1 MEDQEFEPFD
11 KLLKEI
17 ASAESKLDQLLLNCH
32 NDGDGKKSIN
42 LEAVALKEE
51 DLLLRQ
57 EVPEGLVEDEE
68 SQYFIAVGLI
78 EQEIENLR
86 KMKTINDKQASFS
99 VEELQKLRKDIAKQ
113 AEINDNLEEEL
124 TRSCDKTDVNAEK
137 RKEFELHERF
147 NKLNLKSLKR
157 ELKGFLDDTS
167 RLQSQDGDGSKFGF
181 LLQALWTNFVNNGVH
196 EYVSIES
203 LEFDVEQEVL
213 EHLENAGVIT
223 FNTNNND
230 LIRLVNFTMNE

>member
-86 KMKTINDKQASFS
+86 KIKMINDKQASFS
-99 VEELQKLRKDIAKQ
+99 VEELEKLRFSVSSFFF
-113 AEINDNLEEEL
+113 LHLFL
-124 TRSCDKTDVNAEK
+124 TMVSS
-137 RKEFELHERF
+137 FQERHC
-147 NKLNLKSLKR
+147 K
-157 ELKGFLDDTS
+157 
-167 RLQSQDGDGSKFGF
+167 
-181 LLQALWTNFVNNGVH
+181 
-196 EYVSIES
+196 
-203 LEFDVEQEVL
+203 
-213 EHLENAGVIT
+213 AGR
-223 FNTNNND
+223 NQ
-230 LIRLVNFTMNE
+230 